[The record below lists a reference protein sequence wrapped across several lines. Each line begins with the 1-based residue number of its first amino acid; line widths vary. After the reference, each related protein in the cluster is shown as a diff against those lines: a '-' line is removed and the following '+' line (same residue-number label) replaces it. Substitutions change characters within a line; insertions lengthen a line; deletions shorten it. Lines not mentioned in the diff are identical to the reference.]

1 MATTTNYNDFGAS
14 MIENRPTMDVLDM
27 DNMTRNERKL
37 YRAIIDEVASTA
49 YDYMADPAVDGFP
62 AFRNAIHK
70 LYAFVGTDTR
80 ILAIEGYSVRFIP
93 AVVPYKVVKSQQFKT
108 AEKNIRLFKKCMEW
122 ACEVSKVNPEAPD
135 AVLFGGITDTKDMG
149 KFFSAEYQDEYNAVL
164 PVCRKAMESGKKLTV
179 SDLNANLKTLEKT
192 RDDLAAQKWH
202 YYKDWK
208 NPMQSTSGK
217 KLAHAPESIRK
228 NIEDTMADIL
238 TARTL
243 MTTAQLDKEHKQIK
257 GGRK

>member
-1 MATTTNYNDFGAS
+1 MF
-14 MIENRPTMDVLDM
+14 IENRATMDTLDM
-27 DNMTRNERKL
+27 DNLTRNERKQ

-49 YDYMADPAVDGFP
+49 YDYMANPAVDGFP

-122 ACEVSKVNPEAPD
+122 ACEVSKVNPENPD
-135 AVLFGGITDTKDMG
+135 AVLFSGVTNPKDMG
-149 KFFSAEYQDEYNAVL
+149 QFFSADYQDEYNAVL
-164 PVCRKAMESGKKLTV
+164 PVCRMAMESGKTVTV
-179 SDLNANLKTLEKT
+179 SALNSHLKSLEGI
-192 RDDLAAQKWH
+192 RDDLASQKWH
-202 YYKDWK
+202 FYKDWK

-217 KLAHAPESIRK
+217 KLAHAPESVRK

-243 MTTAQLDKEHKQIK
+243 MTTAQLEKEHKQIK
-257 GGRK
+257 GGRKSNK